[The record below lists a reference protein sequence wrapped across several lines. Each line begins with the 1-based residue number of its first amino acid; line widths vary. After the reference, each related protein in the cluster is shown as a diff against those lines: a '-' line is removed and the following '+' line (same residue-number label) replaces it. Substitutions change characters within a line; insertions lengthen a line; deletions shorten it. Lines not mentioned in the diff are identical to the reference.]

1 MILLQ
6 KFNNNIYIRY
16 VFEYIVFSK
25 IVYYLGGEEKKISF
39 FFFFWRKV
47 FLQECIDENPF
58 GSAKNL

>member
-1 MILLQ
+1 MILQ
-6 KFNNNIYIRY
+6 KFNNSIYIRY

-25 IVYYLGGEEKKISF
+25 IVYYLGGEEKKIWY
-39 FFFFWRKV
+39 FFWRKV

>member
-1 MILLQ
+1 MILQ
-6 KFNNNIYIRY
+6 KFNNSIYIRY

-25 IVYYLGGEEKKISF
+25 IACYLFGRIGKKNFRI
-39 FFFFWRKV
+39 FFWRKV